1 MIVSTDIPACP
12 TVRQLFDPRNPA
24 ATVAPQVAD
33 QHIVQTRGISMEQA
47 LAQAEHHARREEAK
61 HTTHVHEVEAK
72 DWLRSRSTQSALTQ
86 IVARL
91 IQIEEIQNGTR

>member
-1 MIVSTDIPACP
+1 MRTIDMSIPACP
-12 TVRQLFDPRNPA
+12 TVRQFDPRNPVDA
-24 ATVAPQVAD
+24 AQPTAVST

-72 DWLRSRSTQSALTQ
+72 DWLRSRKPHQAMAE

-91 IQIEEIQNGTR
+91 IALEIQNAK

>member
-1 MIVSTDIPACP
+1 
-12 TVRQLFDPRNPA
+12 
-24 ATVAPQVAD
+24 
-33 QHIVQTRGISMEQA
+33 MEQA

-72 DWLRSRSTQSALTQ
+72 DWLRSRKPHQAMAE

-91 IQIEEIQNGTR
+91 IALEIQNAK